1 MTEKQLAYFRKYY
14 AEHKEYYKALSKEY
28 YENNKEKCLKYAKQY
43 REEHPEAHA
52 EWQRKNK
59 DKIKAIKT
67 RYRKKAA
74 LHKKRVKQAK
84 FQCRDEKGRFCKW
97 EDMKLDYDYTLKCL
111 IGATLKNYMNSNK

>member
-1 MTEKQLAYFRKYY
+1 MTEKQLEYY
-14 AEHKEYYKALSKEY
+14 RNYYSEHKEQIKNNSKKWRE
-28 YENNKEKCLKYAKQY
+28 ENKERVLNYAKQY

-59 DKIKAIKT
+59 DKLKAIKT
-67 RYRKKAA
+67 RYRKKIA

-84 FQCRDEKGRFCKW
+84 RQCRDEKGRFCKW

-111 IGATLKNYMNSNK
+111 IGATLKKLHEL